1 MYTGGYTSRA
11 HLRGITW
18 YIRGRRTFSD
28 LMPPHAWAAS
38 WAERPPVAGASA
50 TLLPAATKL
59 LISLE
64 GLTPQGLAAHFRSG
78 YQTSPW
84 STSESEE
91 FGRILDAMAKSPPR
105 DRKTWAAYAK
115 QLHFAGG
122 GRNAGEENSGPLFTC
137 CTRLHLPGIHLLLVA
152 LPALVDKVTR
162 RATSADDN
170 TYRGN
175 IWGVNLLNSV
185 LHALCTLE
193 LPIGPAGQLEAELAT
208 AETAIRWLLER
219 GADLCS
225 SAGCGNSALTHALA
239 TREPRLAE
247 LLLKLG
253 ASPNQRMPNPDSP
266 TTTIAHVLTKNGRA
280 AALKVLLD
288 HGVSARL
295 TCQVSGHSLHA
306 RRYPHLVC
314 PACWM

>member
-1 MYTGGYTSRA
+1 MKFSARREQSSKFA
-11 HLRGITW
+11 SSDHHPWRG
-18 YIRGRRTFSD
+18 

-59 LISLE
+59 LIPLE

-78 YQTSPW
+78 YQNSPW
-84 STSESEE
+84 STSASAE
-91 FGRILDAMAKSPPR
+91 FSRILDAMAKSPPR
-105 DRKTWAAYAK
+105 DGKTWAAYAK
-115 QLHFAGG
+115 QLHLVGG
-122 GRNAGEENSGPLFTC
+122 EDADEKNSAPLFTC

-162 RATSADDN
+162 QAAGAKGD
-170 TYRGN
+170 TYYGN
-175 IWGVNLLNSV
+175 IWDAKRLTFA
-185 LHALCTLE
+185 LHALCTLD

-208 AETAIRWLLER
+208 AEMAIRWLLER
-219 GADLCS
+219 GADLTN
-225 SAGCGNSALTHALA
+225 SADCGNSALTHALMS
-239 TREPRLAE
+239 REPRLAE

-280 AALKVLLD
+280 DALKVLLD
-288 HGVSARL
+288 HGVSA
-295 TCQVSGHSLHA
+295 TFSGLGLHRMRA
-306 RRYPHLVC
+306 QRYPHLVC